1 MEPLKILLALVA
13 ILNPVGAVP
22 VFLTITRNRPPRER
36 LRMALTTAGAVAA
49 VLIGALLAGEVV
61 LAFFDISVASFRVGG
76 GILILVMAMAMLHG
90 SPTHAK
96 NTPEE
101 TAEAAKEDATS
112 VAIVPLAMPLLAGPG
127 SIGTVILYADRY
139 QAMAERMTII
149 GLILVVA
156 MIVLGCLVLAVNIG
170 RRLGGTGIKVLTRL
184 MGLLLAAIAVEFIA
198 EGLGELLP
206 GLARAD

>member
-1 MEPLKILLALVA
+1 M
-13 ILNPVGAVP
+13 
-22 VFLTITRNRPPRER
+22 
-36 LRMALTTAGAVAA
+36 
-49 VLIGALLAGEVV
+49 
-61 LAFFDISVASFRVGG
+61 
-76 GILILVMAMAMLHG
+76 
-90 SPTHAK
+90 
-96 NTPEE
+96 
-101 TAEAAKEDATS
+101 
-112 VAIVPLAMPLLAGPG
+112 
-127 SIGTVILYADRY
+127 ILYADRY